1 MSEYGIKPIIFED
14 MWSYLKEYGDFAP
27 EPSKQDLISINRRYI
42 PVMGAGLG
50 MGINV
55 GNLIAGMAN
64 QIVRTQ
70 QSSNNQQPI
79 ICSKSSWRQI
89 LRILWRTCSNK
100 KSFSVRIA
108 EQSSHKEVN
117 FILHVE
123 IQFSMGDLKMPGG
136 EAVFYVEC
144 VVKFGFDTDEF
155 IEALLNSKSF
165 YDDEI
170 VWSIIDVEQV
180 ILDNQEKGN

>member
-1 MSEYGIKPIIFED
+1 
-14 MWSYLKEYGDFAP
+14 
-27 EPSKQDLISINRRYI
+27 
-42 PVMGAGLG
+42 
-50 MGINV
+50 
-55 GNLIAGMAN
+55 
-64 QIVRTQ
+64 
-70 QSSNNQQPI
+70 
-79 ICSKSSWRQI
+79 
-89 LRILWRTCSNK
+89 
-100 KSFSVRIA
+100 
-108 EQSSHKEVN
+108 
-117 FILHVE
+117 
-123 IQFSMGDLKMPGG
+123 MPGG

>member
-1 MSEYGIKPIIFED
+1 MAI
-14 MWSYLKEYGDFAP
+14 YGD
-27 EPSKQDLISINRRYI
+27 DYNRFVSREI
-42 PVMGAGLG
+42 LTNLSNNDGVGLPVMGAGLG
-50 MGINV
+50 MGINI